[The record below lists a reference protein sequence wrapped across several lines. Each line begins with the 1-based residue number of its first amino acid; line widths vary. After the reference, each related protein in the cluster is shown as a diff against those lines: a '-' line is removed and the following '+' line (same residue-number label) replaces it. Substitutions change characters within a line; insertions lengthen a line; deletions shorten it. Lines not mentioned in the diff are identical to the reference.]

1 MSASTPWKLA
11 VTGGVGIVAGVALVS
26 IDWTLASLAA
36 FVGLALVARGALH
49 LVVTAP
55 FVGLAGAFAVLGV
68 AGDVGVG
75 IIAIAW
81 RDPTLLSLAVLVG
94 SWAIL
99 RAIVGG
105 TIAVTTPTEHPPWP
119 LSLVFAIAELVVG
132 VIVIARPG
140 ESVRGLAVTIGL
152 LALLEGTREIA
163 EAVFRSRRERRISRT
178 AHTHAEAA
186 AS

>member
-1 MSASTPWKLA
+1 MPASTPWKLA

-26 IDWTLASLAA
+26 VDWTLASLAA
-36 FVGLALVARGALH
+36 FVGLALVARGALY

-55 FVGLAGAFAVLGV
+55 FLGLAGAFAILGV
-68 AGDVGVG
+68 GGDVAVG
-75 IIAIAW
+75 IAALAW
-81 RDPTLLSLAVLVG
+81 PDPTLLSLAVLVG

-119 LSLVFAIAELVVG
+119 LSLVFAISELVVG
-132 VIVIARPG
+132 VIVITRPG
-140 ESVRGLAVTIGL
+140 ESVRGLAVIIGL

-163 EAVFRSRRERRISRT
+163 EAVFRSRRERQMRRA
-178 AHTHAEAA
+178 AHPHAEAVV
-186 AS
+186 S